1 MSFVQNYTKSKRQ
14 HLKQIYLILLPLYVF
29 YAILTVDELVD
40 LISLLEEKNLMCFI
54 LNASNKYL
62 EKCVCW
68 YKNLDCLSVLGIG
81 ISIKGML
88 QNHKVE
94 K

>member
-1 MSFVQNYTKSKRQ
+1 MMSFVQNYTKSKRQ

-40 LISLLEEKNLMCFI
+40 LISLVEEKNLLCFI

-62 EKCVCW
+62 EKM
-68 YKNLDCLSVLGIG
+68 CLLI
-81 ISIKGML
+81 
-88 QNHKVE
+88 
-94 K
+94 

>member
-40 LISLLEEKNLMCFI
+40 LISLLEEKNLMR
-54 LNASNKYL
+54 
-62 EKCVCW
+62 
-68 YKNLDCLSVLGIG
+68 
-81 ISIKGML
+81 
-88 QNHKVE
+88 
-94 K
+94 